1 MVRASLL
8 EQDVDAIV
16 NSVGLNPT
24 RGGEIGQQ
32 LVVRIGDKLYEALR
46 RRGGLSPGEVLVTN
60 ASPLPARYLFHV
72 ATENSRGQHTLDSI
86 VVGAKGALAQAEGLT
101 DVRSLALPSLGTRGD
116 MPRRNRRGSAGPG
129 SRTWSLAA
137 GQSAGKGH
145 FRVAQQARVPG
156 IHGGLSCPNKSARA
170 SNCSI
175 YSAGKLTAFR
185 SVLRHQSGHCR
196 PNIGQRHAPDLR
208 AGLCGG
214 RGALRRHHAISTTC
228 VGAY

>member
-32 LVVRIGDKLYEALR
+32 LVVRIGDKLYEALQR
-46 RRGGLSPGEVLVTN
+46 KGALSPGEVLVTN
-60 ASPLPARYLFHV
+60 ASPLPARYLFPRCDR
-72 ATENSRGQHTLDSI
+72 EQSRSAYPRRRRSRCQRR
-86 VVGAKGALAQAEGLT
+86 VGASR
-101 DVRSLALPSLGTRGD
+101 RSDRCSVSRAPILGHGGGW
-116 MPRRNRRGSAGPG
+116 PRRNRRGSAGPG

-170 SNCSI
+170 KQLLNIFSREAHSI
-175 YSAGKLTAFR
+175 S
-185 SVLRHQSGHCR
+185 
-196 PNIGQRHAPDLR
+196 
-208 AGLCGG
+208 
-214 RGALRRHHAISTTC
+214 
-228 VGAY
+228 